1 METKTLHLSYAY
13 RTLVI
18 HMVCFDGENQNN
30 VTEVYVYLPVYLRM
44 ESAHA
49 MPCHASS
56 PVSRRNVYAL
66 CSSVPPAAYIH
77 HMSPIG
83 RRMAH
88 LESPATASVQC
99 V

>member
-1 METKTLHLSYAY
+1 MG
-13 RTLVI
+13 
-18 HMVCFDGENQNN
+18 GEMKEEKN
-30 VTEVYVYLPVYLRM
+30 VTDLYVYLLTDGVC
-44 ESAHA
+44 HA

-66 CSSVPPAAYIH
+66 CSLVPPAAYIH

-88 LESPATASVQC
+88 LESPATAFVQC

>member
-1 METKTLHLSYAY
+1 MCTLNGG
-13 RTLVI
+13 
-18 HMVCFDGENQNN
+18 DQNN
-30 VTEVYVYLPVYLRM
+30 VTEMYWMFFTYLSTYLRTYLGNNLRM
-44 ESAHA
+44 ESVHA

-56 PVSRRNVYAL
+56 PVSRRIVYVL
-66 CSSVPPAAYIH
+66 CSLVPPAAYLH

>member
-1 METKTLHLSYAY
+1 
-13 RTLVI
+13 
-18 HMVCFDGENQNN
+18 
-30 VTEVYVYLPVYLRM
+30 
-44 ESAHA
+44 

-66 CSSVPPAAYIH
+66 CSLVPPVAYIH